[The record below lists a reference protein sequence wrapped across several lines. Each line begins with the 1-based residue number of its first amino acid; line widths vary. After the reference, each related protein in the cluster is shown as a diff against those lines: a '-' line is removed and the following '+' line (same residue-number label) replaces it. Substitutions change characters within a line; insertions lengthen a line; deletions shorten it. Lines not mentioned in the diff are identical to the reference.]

1 MWGFFNHREP
11 GITDELYRLQREMD
25 RMLGRAAGAYGS
37 CCVFPPLNIYDDGE
51 SYSIRA
57 ELPGVKPADLDVQ
70 ATASTVTIKGERRRD
85 PVDEKASVERRE
97 RDYGVFN
104 RTFELASPIDADK
117 ISAKLEDGVLTI
129 VAPKAADAR
138 PRQIKVG

>member
-1 MWGFFNHREP
+1 MWGFFDQRGP
-11 GITDELYRLQREMD
+11 DIADELYRLQREVD
-25 RMLGRAAGAYGS
+25 RMLGRTAGATGS
-37 CCVFPPLNIYDDGE
+37 CCVYPPINIYDDGE

-70 ATASTVTIKGERRRD
+70 ATASAVTIKGERRKDAR
-85 PVDEKASVERRE
+85 DEKASVERRE

-104 RTFELASPIDADK
+104 RTVELATAIEPDK
-117 ISAKLEDGVLTI
+117 ISAKLEDGVLVI

-138 PRQIKVG
+138 PRQIKIG

>member
-1 MWGFFNHREP
+1 MWGLFNHRGP
-11 GITDELYRLQREMD
+11 GFAEEMYRLQREMD
-25 RMLGRAAGAYGS
+25 RMLGRTADAYGS

-70 ATASTVTIKGERRRD
+70 ATASTVTIKGERRKDAR
-85 PVDEKASVERRE
+85 DEKASVERRE

-104 RTFELASPIDADK
+104 RTVELAAPIDPDK
-117 ISAKLEDGVLTI
+117 ISAKLEDGVLMI

>member
-1 MWGFFNHREP
+1 MWSFFNQRGP
-11 GITDELYRLQREMD
+11 GIADELTRLQREVD
-25 RMLGRAAGAYGS
+25 RMLGRASDAYGS
-37 CCVFPPLNIYDDGE
+37 CCVYPPLNIYDDGE

-70 ATASTVTIKGERRRD
+70 ATATTVTIKGERREDAR
-85 PVDEKASVERRE
+85 DEKASVERRE

-104 RTFELASPIDADK
+104 RTVELATQIDPDK
-117 ISAKLEDGVLTI
+117 ISAKLEDGVLVV
-129 VAPKAADAR
+129 VAPKSADAR

>member
-1 MWGFFNHREP
+1 MWGFFNQRGP
-11 GITDELYRLQREMD
+11 GIADELYRLQREMD

-37 CCVFPPLNIYDDGE
+37 CCVFPPINIYDDGE

-70 ATASTVTIKGERRRD
+70 ATASTVTIKGERRKDAR
-85 PVDEKASVERRE
+85 DEKASVERQE
-97 RDYGVFN
+97 RDYGVFS
-104 RTFELASPIDADK
+104 RTVELATAIDADK

-129 VAPKAADAR
+129 VAPKAAETR
-138 PRQIKVG
+138 PRQIKIA

>member
-1 MWGFFNHREP
+1 MWGLFNHRGP
-11 GITDELYRLQREMD
+11 GFGDDLSRLQREMD
-25 RMLGRAAGAYGS
+25 RMLGRAADAYGT

-70 ATASTVTIKGERRRD
+70 ATASAVTIKGERRKDAR
-85 PVDEKASVERRE
+85 DEKASVERRE

-104 RTFELASPIDADK
+104 RTVELAAPIDPDK

-138 PRQIKVG
+138 PRQIKIA

>member
-1 MWGFFNHREP
+1 MWGLFNQRGP
-11 GITDELYRLQREMD
+11 GFGGEMYRLQREMD
-25 RMLGRAAGAYGS
+25 RMLGRAADAYGT

-70 ATASTVTIKGERRRD
+70 ATASAVTIKGERRKDAR
-85 PVDEKASVERRE
+85 DEKASVERRE

-104 RTFELASPIDADK
+104 RTVELATPIDPDK

-129 VAPKAADAR
+129 IAPKAAEAR
-138 PRQIKVG
+138 ARQVKIS

>member
-1 MWGFFNHREP
+1 MWGFFNQRGP
-11 GITDELYRLQREMD
+11 GIAEELFRLQREMD
-25 RMLGRAAGAYGS
+25 RMLGRNAGAYRS
-37 CCVFPPLNIYDDGE
+37 CGVFPPINIYDDGE

-70 ATASTVTIKGERRRD
+70 ATASTVTIKGERRREAR
-85 PVDEKASVERRE
+85 DEKASVERRE

-104 RTFELASPIDADK
+104 RTVELGNPIDPDK
-117 ISAKLEDGVLTI
+117 ISAKLEDGVLVI

-138 PRQIKVG
+138 PRQIKVA

>member
-1 MWGFFNHREP
+1 MWGFFNQRGP
-11 GITDELYRLQREMD
+11 GFADELYRLQREVD
-25 RMLGRAAGAYGS
+25 RALGRSSDAYGS
-37 CCVFPPLNIYDDGE
+37 CCVYPPLNIYDDGE

-70 ATASTVTIKGERRRD
+70 ATASTVTIKGERRKD
-85 PVDEKASVERRE
+85 ACDETASVERRE

-104 RTFELASPIDADK
+104 RTVELATAIDAAK

-129 VAPKAADAR
+129 VAPKAAEAR
-138 PRQIKVG
+138 PRQIKIS

>member
-1 MWGFFNHREP
+1 M
-11 GITDELYRLQREMD
+11 
-25 RMLGRAAGAYGS
+25 
-37 CCVFPPLNIYDDGE
+37 FPPINIYDDGE

-70 ATASTVTIKGERRRD
+70 ATASTVMIKGERRKEAR
-85 PVDEKASVERRE
+85 DEKASAERRE

-104 RTFELASPIDADK
+104 RTVELATAIDPDK
-117 ISAKLEDGVLTI
+117 IVAKLEDGVLVI

-138 PRQIKVG
+138 PRQIKIA

>member
-1 MWGFFNHREP
+1 MWGFFDQR
-11 GITDELYRLQREMD
+11 GSGVADELYRLQREVD
-25 RMLGRAAGAYGS
+25 RMLGRAAGAAGS
-37 CCVFPPLNIYDDGE
+37 CCVYPPINIYDDGE

-70 ATASTVTIKGERRRD
+70 ATASAVTIKGERRKDAR
-85 PVDEKASVERRE
+85 DEKASVERRE

-104 RTFELASPIDADK
+104 RTVELATPIDPDK

-129 VAPKAADAR
+129 IAPKAADAR
-138 PRQIKVG
+138 PRQIKIA